1 VNLPLV
7 SARPR
12 RLSLVPRLRP
22 WTIDLYVARL
32 FLAAYVVCLISFT
45 GIYVLVEA
53 FAKLDR
59 FLRQDTALLSS
70 LIQYHAAMIPTA
82 YANFMGP
89 LLTVAA
95 GMFTMTHLQK
105 HNELTP
111 LKAAGA
117 SIYRV
122 MVPIFV
128 LAGLLTVATFFMKD
142 RLLPRFREPIRAALQ
157 LARAKPLNPPPYY
170 DQDRGFLIRVREYS
184 TTRKVAKG
192 IEISELHPNGKVKEQ
207 IDATHME
214 WVPAAPAGGHGP
226 EVGSWVLHEGS
237 IQRWDENGHL
247 IVNAAASKFE
257 RLKAPFKRLD
267 LETSMLPIDLESS
280 DVEISYL
287 SWHDLKTQYQR
298 QPYHRH
304 LAVKLHHHF
313 AFPLSHIVLLLLG
326 LPFVLGL
333 GTKSGFLS
341 IAVSFGICA
350 LFFVVS
356 SICMSVANHPSEILS
371 PILAA
376 WLPVMLFGSIGITF
390 FERLAT

>member
-1 VNLPLV
+1 
-7 SARPR
+7 
-12 RLSLVPRLRP
+12 
-22 WTIDLYVARL
+22 
-32 FLAAYVVCLISFT
+32 
-45 GIYVLVEA
+45 
-53 FAKLDR
+53 
-59 FLRQDTALLSS
+59 
-70 LIQYHAAMIPTA
+70 
-82 YANFMGP
+82 
-89 LLTVAA
+89 
-95 GMFTMTHLQK
+95 
-105 HNELTP
+105 
-111 LKAAGA
+111 
-117 SIYRV
+117 
-122 MVPIFV
+122 
-128 LAGLLTVATFFMKD
+128 
-142 RLLPRFREPIRAALQ
+142 
-157 LARAKPLNPPPYY
+157 
-170 DQDRGFLIRVREYS
+170 
-184 TTRKVAKG
+184 
-192 IEISELHPNGKVKEQ
+192 
-207 IDATHME
+207 
-214 WVPAAPAGGHGP
+214 
-226 EVGSWVLHEGS
+226 
-237 IQRWDENGHL
+237 
-247 IVNAAASKFE
+247 
-257 RLKAPFKRLD
+257 
-267 LETSMLPIDLESS
+267 MLPIDLESS